1 MIIVLLILYLGVI
14 TLLNVYTIQT
24 FVLPDTQ
31 FLKEE
36 TLDGPDFFSDSS
48 PLNSANA
55 NLVAILALCLVGV
68 GGSALGLGVAFGFGA
83 AFTLTSGL
91 VSGLT
96 STFLGFGFLPGLA
109 FLPGLLPRD
118 RLRAGRFLT
127 WTICFLTSLALIV
140 NMVPSSY
147 C

>member
-1 MIIVLLILYLGVI
+1 M
-14 TLLNVYTIQT
+14 NVYTIQIL
-24 FVLPDTQ
+24 VLPDTQ

-96 STFLGFGFLPGLA
+96 STFLGLA
-109 FLPGLLPRD
+109 FLPGLLPRE
-118 RLRAGRFLT
+118 RLRAGRFFT

>member
-1 MIIVLLILYLGVI
+1 M
-14 TLLNVYTIQT
+14 
-24 FVLPDTQ
+24 
-31 FLKEE
+31 
-36 TLDGPDFFSDSS
+36 DGPDDFSDSS

-83 AFTLTSGL
+83 AFTFTSGL

-96 STFLGFGFLPGLA
+96 STFLGLA
-109 FLPGLLPRD
+109 FLPGLLPRE
-118 RLRAGRFLT
+118 RLRAGRFFT